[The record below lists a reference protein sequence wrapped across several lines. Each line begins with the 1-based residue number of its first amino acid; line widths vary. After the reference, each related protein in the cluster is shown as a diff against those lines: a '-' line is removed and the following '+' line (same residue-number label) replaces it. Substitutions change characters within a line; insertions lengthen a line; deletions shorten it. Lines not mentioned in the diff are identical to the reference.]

1 MTTPLDLSVLPAI
14 CKDWRRSAL
23 RMIHAAK
30 SGHPGGALSIIEL
43 VAGVYLR
50 HLRFDASNPGW
61 ADRDRFI
68 LSKGHGVPTLYCAL
82 AETGFIPRD
91 ELMTLRRIDGRLEGH
106 PDRCRCPGIE
116 ASTGS
121 LGQGLSI
128 GIGHALAARLD
139 QKAYH
144 TYVLVGDGEIQ
155 EGQVWEAALF
165 AAQHGLSNLTCI
177 VDVNGFQLDDSTAN
191 IIGVE
196 PLGAKWESFGWSV
209 EEIDGHDLA
218 AVDRALGSARDA
230 ARRGKGRPTVIVA
243 RTVKGKGVSFMEN
256 NNEWHGVAPDDAQ
269 LAAALKELA

>member
-1 MTTPLDLSVLPAI
+1 MTNRLDLTALPAL
-14 CKDWRRSAL
+14 CKDWRRSSL

-43 VAGVYLR
+43 IAAVYFR
-50 HLRFDASNPGW
+50 HLRFDAGNPGW

-68 LSKGHGVPTLYCAL
+68 LSKGHGVPALYCAM
-82 AETGFIPRD
+82 AEAGYFPKD

-106 PDRCRCPGIE
+106 PDRCRLPGIE

-139 QKAYH
+139 QRDYH

-155 EGQVWEAALF
+155 EGQVWEAVLF
-165 AAQHGLSNLTCI
+165 AAQHKLANLTCI
-177 VDVNGFQLDDSTAN
+177 VDANGFQLDDATDR
-191 IIGVE
+191 IVGLE
-196 PLGAKWESFGWSV
+196 PLAAKWESFGWHV
-209 EEIDGHDLA
+209 QELDGHDLA
-218 AVDRALGSARDA
+218 AIDKALVA
-230 ARRGKGRPTVIVA
+230 ARAETSRPSVLVA

-256 NNEWHGVAPDDAQ
+256 NNDWHGVAPDDTQ